1 MFLELNPLVKPDVG
15 LVVWMTFTLLIV
27 IGIGYVIFHF
37 IKKYW

>member
-15 LVVWMTFTLLIV
+15 LVVWMTFTLLI
-27 IGIGYVIFHF
+27 GIGYVIFHL